1 MKKHTIKVGL
11 LLVVICLTVTNV
23 ALSKNVDQSRETRGT
38 IVWVRGGFGVSAR
51 IDNFQIGDP
60 LSNKSV
66 DWHVKVTGNCVY
78 FGESSGTI
86 KPKALGLARTP
97 VFPPELGYG
106 DVKVTITITEHESS
120 YLLEK
125 VVRYGF
131 MVGPFIFRLH

>member
-1 MKKHTIKVGL
+1 MSKHIIKVGL
-11 LLVVICLTVTNV
+11 ILILICLTATYV
-23 ALSKNVDQSRETRGT
+23 ASASTAAHSQGTRGT
-38 IVWVRGGFGVSAR
+38 IVWIRGGFGVSAR

-66 DWHVKVTGNCVY
+66 DWHVKVTGDCVY

-97 VFPPELGYG
+97 VFPPALGYG

-131 MVGPFIFRLH
+131 MIGPFIFRLQ